1 MSGKSVAAIVIGAL
15 LLLLGVIT
23 LIPWTID
30 RLFELLSSPHFRFL
44 WGPRFLT
51 FGGPESAWKW
61 SRRLAHI
68 WMPAM
73 SFLVGIA
80 LILQGAGVFE

>member
-1 MSGKSVAAIVIGAL
+1 MSGESVAAIVIGAF
-15 LLLLGVIT
+15 LLLLGLIT
-23 LIPWTID
+23 LIPGVID
-30 RLFELLSSPHFRFL
+30 RFFHLIRRPYMSIYPDLVGSRRAERQFE
-44 WGPRFLT
+44 
-51 FGGPESAWKW
+51 W

-80 LILQGAGVFE
+80 LILQGAGVFG

>member
-1 MSGKSVAAIVIGAL
+1 MDSGSVAAIVIGAF
-15 LLLLGVIT
+15 LLLLGMIT
-23 LIPWTID
+23 LIPGVID
-30 RLFELLSSPHFRFL
+30 RFFHLTRSPYMSIYRDLLGFRQPERQFE
-44 WGPRFLT
+44 
-51 FGGPESAWKW
+51 W